1 MVDFFEFSNEMLCL
15 ANFEG
20 YFTRVNAA
28 WTHTLGWS
36 ARELTSRPYI
46 DFVHPDDLEATQ
58 REAGL
63 LATGNHET
71 IWFENRYRCVDD
83 TYRWLAWRVTVEPE
97 QKQVVASA
105 RDITDL
111 KRAGESLRASE
122 ERFRAFMD
130 NSPVAWAKD
139 SEGRIVYLNR
149 TAEEKFSL
157 PGREAWYGKTDY
169 DFWPAEHADRLRAND
184 RRVLEGGEALRFT
197 EETVAADGRHYYWM
211 TILFPYHDRAGH
223 RYVGGIAVDITDLK
237 RAEAALVAE
246 QDLLRN
252 LLDLQEREKQHL
264 CHEFHDGLIQYAVGA
279 MMSLQGTWRKGLPP
293 TADAEIDAVIEKLRQ
308 GIEDGRR
315 AIRGIRPATLDEASL
330 QAALEDLVDQFRQT
344 DILIRLDCDPT
355 IGVVPKNLQTG
366 VYRVVQE
373 ALNNARK
380 YSGTDVVRVVLE
392 RVGDELRLEVRDF
405 GCGFDVAE
413 ARHRGFG
420 LLGMTERAR
429 LLGGECTIE
438 SIPTQGTTV
447 RMQLPL
453 AEGL

>member
-28 WTHTLGWS
+28 WTRTLGWS

-46 DFVHPDDLEATQ
+46 DFVHPDDLEATN
-58 REAGL
+58 REAAL
-63 LATGNHET
+63 LATGNYET
-71 IWFENRYRCVDD
+71 IWFENRYRCVDG
-83 TYRWLAWRVTVEPE
+83 TYRWLAWRVTVEPA
-97 QKQVVASA
+97 QKQIVASA
-105 RDITDL
+105 RDITEL
-111 KRAGESLRASE
+111 KRANESLRASE

-149 TAEEKFSL
+149 TAEEKFQLS
-157 PGREAWYGKTDY
+157 GREAWYGKTDY
-169 DFWPAEHADRLRAND
+169 DFWPAEHAGRLRAND
-184 RRVLEGGEALRFT
+184 RRVLQAGAALRFT
-197 EETVAADGRHYYWM
+197 ENTVAADGQQFYWM

-223 RYVGGIAVDITDLK
+223 SFVGGIAVDITDLK

-279 MMSLQGTWRKGLPP
+279 MMALQGPWRRGLPP
-293 TADAEIDAVIEKLRQ
+293 AADAEIDAVVEQLRQ

-315 AIRGIRPATLDEASL
+315 AIRGIRPPTLDGASL
-330 QAALEDLVDQFRQT
+330 QAALEDLVDQFRHT
-344 DILIRLDCDPT
+344 GILIRLDCDPT

-380 YSGTDVVRVVLE
+380 YSDTDVIRVTLE
-392 RVGDELRLEVRDF
+392 RVGDELHLKVRDF
-405 GCGFDVAE
+405 GSGFDLAE

-438 SIPTQGTTV
+438 SVPTQGTTV
-447 RMQLPL
+447 SMRLPL
-453 AEGL
+453 VEAR

>member
-1 MVDFFEFSNEMLCL
+1 M
-15 ANFEG
+15 
-20 YFTRVNAA
+20 NAA
-28 WTHTLGWS
+28 WTRTLGWT
-36 ARELTSRPYI
+36 APELTSRPYI
-46 DFVHPDDLEATQ
+46 DFVHPDDLEATN
-58 REAGL
+58 READL

-71 IWFENRYRCVDD
+71 IWFENRYRRVDG
-83 TYRWLAWRVTVEPE
+83 TYRWLAWRVTVDLE
-97 QKQVVASA
+97 QQQVIASA
-105 RDITDL
+105 RDITDR
-111 KRAGESLRASE
+111 KQMEEALRDSE
-122 ERFRAFMD
+122 QRFRAFMD
-130 NSPVAWAKD
+130 NSPTAWAKD
-139 SEGRIVYLNR
+139 ADGRIVYLNR
-149 TAEEKFSL
+149 TAEEKLGLS
-157 PGREAWYGKTDY
+157 GRSDWYLKTDF
-169 DFWPAEHADRLRAND
+169 DFWPPENARRLQAND
-184 RRVLEGGEALRFT
+184 RRVLETGETERFL
-197 EETVAADGRHYYWM
+197 EETTIPGGQHIHWM
-211 TILFPYHDRAGH
+211 TILFPYHDRAG
-223 RYVGGIAVDITDLK
+223 RSYVGGIAVDITDLK

-279 MMSLQGTWRKGLPP
+279 MMSLQGPWRKGLPP
-293 TADAEIDAVIEKLRQ
+293 AADAEIDAVVEKLRQ
-308 GIEDGRR
+308 GIDDGRR

-344 DILIRLDCDPT
+344 DIFIRLDCDPT

-380 YSGTDVVRVVLE
+380 YSETDVVRVTLE

-405 GCGFDVAE
+405 GCGFDIAA

-447 RMQLPL
+447 RMRLPL
-453 AEGL
+453 PESV